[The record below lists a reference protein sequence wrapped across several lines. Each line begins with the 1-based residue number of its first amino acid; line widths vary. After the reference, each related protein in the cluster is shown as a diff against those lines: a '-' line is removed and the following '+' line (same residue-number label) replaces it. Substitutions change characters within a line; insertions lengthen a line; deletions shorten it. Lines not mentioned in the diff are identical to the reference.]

1 MIDQFDTKAK
11 TGGMGYLAVT
21 IANAGYDR
29 IGSEGAID
37 RLIDKEDKSVDV
49 HLTAMTE
56 FYGKKQLEEMTPA
69 EFYTNYKKFASGV
82 TF

>member
-1 MIDQFDTKAK
+1 
-11 TGGMGYLAVT
+11 VT

-37 RLIDKEDKSVDV
+37 RLIEKEDKSVDI

-56 FYGKKQLEEMTPA
+56 FYG
-69 EFYTNYKKFASGV
+69 
-82 TF
+82 